1 MERTNRGAT
10 ARRSK
15 TNARSSRGMYVD
27 GNTVRR
33 LEERPSRQQRGS
45 KEAQIAKRRAA
56 RPASQTERKNRQ
68 VSRETQRNREKAM
81 SMGRGFVFFLAV
93 VSVAVLFCCVNYL
106 QLKAEVTTKMKS
118 VATLESELSQLKE
131 ENNAYES
138 QVTSDVDLNNIKK
151 IAIGRLGMN
160 YPTDDQ
166 KKTYSVPSNS
176 YVRQYQDIN

>member
-10 ARRSK
+10 TRRSK

-45 KEAQIAKRRAA
+45 KEAQIAKRKAT

-93 VSVAVLFCCVNYL
+93 VSVAVLFWYCSISHLFVSVNVLILSYI
-106 QLKAEVTTKMKS
+106 T
-118 VATLESELSQLKE
+118 VAWYTICLFLVICRIIHSQ
-131 ENNAYES
+131 
-138 QVTSDVDLNNIKK
+138 TSNGDLLDVVKINI
-151 IAIGRLGMN
+151 
-160 YPTDDQ
+160 
-166 KKTYSVPSNS
+166 
-176 YVRQYQDIN
+176 

>member
-1 MERTNRGAT
+1 
-10 ARRSK
+10 
-15 TNARSSRGMYVD
+15 
-27 GNTVRR
+27 
-33 LEERPSRQQRGS
+33 
-45 KEAQIAKRRAA
+45 
-56 RPASQTERKNRQ
+56 
-68 VSRETQRNREKAM
+68 
-81 SMGRGFVFFLAV
+81 
-93 VSVAVLFCCVNYL
+93 
-106 QLKAEVTTKMKS
+106 MKS

-160 YPTDDQ
+160 YPKDDQ

>member
-10 ARRSK
+10 TRRSK

-68 VSRETQRNREKAM
+68 VSRR
-81 SMGRGFVFFLAV
+81 
-93 VSVAVLFCCVNYL
+93 
-106 QLKAEVTTKMKS
+106 
-118 VATLESELSQLKE
+118 LSGTERK
-131 ENNAYES
+131 
-138 QVTSDVDLNNIKK
+138 
-151 IAIGRLGMN
+151 
-160 YPTDDQ
+160 P
-166 KKTYSVPSNS
+166 
-176 YVRQYQDIN
+176 

>member
-10 ARRSK
+10 TRRSK

-68 VSRETQRNREKAM
+68 VSREKAM